1 MVGKLNQTFNI
12 FIVLLFGAVF
22 SEIVR
27 QQLVGDETDDASVE
41 FTFVPRAWVF
51 AGVVIEGGVLYRDL
65 PSQNPQFTDDILL
78 LLR

>member
-1 MVGKLNQTFNI
+1 MATPSNFQYFYSAALRCS
-12 FIVLLFGAVF
+12 VF
-22 SEIVR
+22 RDSEAAIGR
-27 QQLVGDETDDASVE
+27 DETDDGSVE

-78 LLR
+78 LHQ